1 MARKHA
7 ARRKGQPAP
16 PAQPHNAGRAKAST
30 PPTSTPA
37 PAATTE
43 TTAPTVCPEADPHL
57 ADAANRAAELR
68 DQTAADVARI
78 LADGEARATELL
90 DDARTEAATITE
102 AAIAEQSR
110 LLAAAATD
118 ADRVRTEAATTAA
131 ADADQVHVAA
141 ETEAEQLLIDAR
153 RQADTVT
160 ATAAGEA
167 EKVLADA
174 KSTVEELLADARRQ
188 AQEVTTT
195 AAAHADEVRTEA
207 AQAAAKTLFDAETQR
222 TELLAG
228 AERTAVETRTRA
240 TTDAE
245 HVLERA
251 QGKAVEVGA
260 RAAAEAASA
269 REQADREAAQVLEDA
284 AREQEAA
291 RESAARVKKLAEED
305 TERLRATAAED
316 AERVTRAAREEA
328 ERIMA
333 AARTRTET
341 ELKEAQERLEAA
353 RAREADAEVTLEAA
367 DDMVRE
373 AGARMARA
381 MDRTERRIERK
392 RLEEAARQER
402 GAARD
407 ERKAKARQLRADARA
422 GKPTRTERVKEFVKV
437 NAERLMVVGPITAP
451 MAVAWTG
458 QAGFAEDILDW
469 VVPFTILFAAAW
481 ELSTAFVGWMY
492 HQARRGGDAGTLYR
506 VSTWIFAL
514 GAAVMNFWHASG
526 KPTPGSRV
534 WDAKAEIW
542 TEQMTYW
549 HFTPKAVAFAAMS
562 IVGMVLWELYASLI
576 HRRTLREDG
585 KVAKAR
591 PSIGAVR
598 WIRYPVHSWTAWS
611 LAITDASLT
620 TLDRAWAA
628 AATDLAVRETVRT
641 AKGADRRAVRT
652 GRALQRVVVPRVG
665 AKAHGPEAIP
675 SFLTIT
681 RTDRS
686 GPGYGPAPVHPVQ
699 PEQHAVRSGPA
710 DRNPVHGAVRTA
722 ASPDRTGGP
731 PLALEAGPAGPHW
744 ADQETSA
751 GPDRTAKS
759 VPAAHAN
766 SAGRV
771 VTVRTAAPHSVVDGP
786 ARTADT
792 APVRTGAEAGP
803 GRTRDSAPARTGPEQ
818 TAGTGPDRTGVGGP
832 DWTVIELTDLERT
845 ALDRL
850 RTANEALNRN
860 NIARAV
866 RAEGGT
872 IATDRAGQI
881 AVALKQHALL

>member
-1 MARKHA
+1 MATAARTKRL
-7 ARRKGQPAP
+7 ARRKPPRPRSTTSAITNQP
-16 PAQPHNAGRAKAST
+16 PAAVV
-30 PPTSTPA
+30 
-37 PAATTE
+37 AA
-43 TTAPTVCPEADPHL
+43 VYPEADPVV
-57 ADAANRAAELR
+57 ADAR
-68 DQTAADVARI
+68 DRAADVADLVRDRARSESAH
-78 LADGEARATELL
+78 LLGDAEARAAALTE
-90 DDARTEAATITE
+90 
-102 AAIAEQSR
+102 
-110 LLAAAATD
+110 
-118 ADRVRTEAATTAA
+118 
-131 ADADQVHVAA
+131 
-141 ETEAEQLLIDAR
+141 DAR
-153 RQADTVT
+153 RQADAVRA
-160 ATAAGEA
+160 ATEAMARQVLAEAVRESGRRLTEATSGAAAVEDRARSEAEQLHTEARARAARLRAEAAVDAGRIESQAQEQAQQLLNAACSEADEVLDQARREAARITGAAGETVRRA
-167 EKVLADA
+167 E
-174 KSTVEELLADARRQ
+174 
-188 AQEVTTT
+188 TT
-195 AAAHADEVRTEA
+195 ARERLEAATTEA
-207 AQAAAKTLFDAETQR
+207 AEQVAV
-222 TELLAG
+222 
-228 AERTAVETRTRA
+228 AERRSA
-240 TTDAE
+240 D
-245 HVLERA
+245 VL
-251 QGKAVEVGA
+251 
-260 RAAAEAASA
+260 AAAEAAA
-269 REQADREAAQVLEDA
+269 REVGERAESDAARLRERATTEAAQVREDAGREQDA
-284 AREQEAA
+284 ARHA
-291 RESAARVKKLAEED
+291 AARVRKLAEED
-305 TERLRATAAED
+305 IARLKATAAED
-316 AERVTRAAREEA
+316 AERLIRSAREEA

-341 ELKEAQERLEAA
+341 ELKEAQETLAAA
-353 RAREADAEVTLEAA
+353 RMREADAEVTLKAA
-367 DDMVRE
+367 DDMVKE

-381 MDRTERRIERK
+381 TDRTERRIERK
-392 RLEEAARQER
+392 RLKDTARQER
-402 GAARD
+402 GTARD
-407 ERKAKARQLRADARA
+407 ERKAKARQSRADARA

-437 NAERLMVVGPITAP
+437 NAERLMVIGPITAP

-469 VVPFTILFAAAW
+469 VMPFTILFAAAW

-534 WDAKAEIW
+534 WDAKEEIW
-542 TEQMTYW
+542 TEQLTYW

-628 AATDLAVRETVRT
+628 ADAELTVRETVRT

-686 GPGYGPAPVHPVQ
+686 GPGYGPAPVHPVHQ
-699 PEQHAVRSGPA
+699 EQHAVRSGPA
-710 DRNPVHGAVRTA
+710 DRTPVHGAVRTA
-722 ASPDRTGGP
+722 GSPDRTGGP
-731 PLALEAGPAGPHW
+731 PLALEAGPAGPHR
-744 ADQETSA
+744 ADQETNA

-759 VPAAHAN
+759 VPAARAN

-771 VTVRTAAPHSVVDGP
+771 VTVRTAAPHPMGDGP
-786 ARTADT
+786 DRTTDT
-792 APVRTGAEAGP
+792 RPVRYGAEAGP
-803 GRTRDSAPARTGPEQ
+803 DRTRDSAPDRTGPEQ
-818 TAGTGPDRTGVGGP
+818 TAGTAPDRSGPDGPDR
-832 DWTVIELTDLERT
+832 TVIELTDRERT